1 MNLGHGPT
9 HHKCFVAQWL
19 EHLTSVWKVIQ
30 VVGLIPVGDSDFSLS
45 CTCDMLITVFLI
57 STTSLKFTIFLYL
70 SKEIPY
76 YWPHVFWVT
85 VHHSTV
91 QAKMIWFWEAL
102 CKIPKLYAY
111 HTAMAC
117 FCKKLKDKKKTV
129 AKKTYLLLVCVFPN
143 CSSRLSYQSWS
154 SFLAFSRH
162 SSICSFSSLS
172 ILLRRAAFSSLH
184 FLKWDI
190 LFKKNC
196 NSFPFRR

>member
-1 MNLGHGPT
+1 MYVTHTRQFRHCWSWQYAVRISCMNLGHGPT

-70 SKEIPY
+70 SKEIPN

-129 AKKTYLLLVCVFPN
+129 AKKNIPITCLC
-143 CSSRLSYQSWS
+143 
-154 SFLAFSRH
+154 FS
-162 SSICSFSSLS
+162 
-172 ILLRRAAFSSLH
+172 
-184 FLKWDI
+184 
-190 LFKKNC
+190 
-196 NSFPFRR
+196 